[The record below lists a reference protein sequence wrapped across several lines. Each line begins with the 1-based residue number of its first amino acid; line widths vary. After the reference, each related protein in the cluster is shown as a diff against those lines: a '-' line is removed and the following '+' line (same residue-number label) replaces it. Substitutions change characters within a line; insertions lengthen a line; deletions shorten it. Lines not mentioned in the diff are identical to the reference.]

1 MPDSAKQI
9 QDFVK
14 AEIED
19 VYTETN
25 FYKQEKISVPQFN
38 KGILAGK
45 KLAYEKVL
53 DFISEMEKE
62 LNK

>member
-1 MPDSAKQI
+1 MSDNIKNIKEFAKAG
-9 QDFVK
+9 V
-14 AEIED
+14 ED
-19 VYTETN
+19 VYTDLN
-25 FYKQEKISVPQFN
+25 FYRQQGISVPQFN

>member
-1 MPDSAKQI
+1 MLDSAKQI
-9 QDFVK
+9 QDFIK

-45 KLAYEKVL
+45 QLAYEKVL

-62 LNK
+62 

>member
-1 MPDSAKQI
+1 MSESVKEI
-9 QDFVK
+9 KDFAK

-19 VYTETN
+19 VYEELN
-25 FYKQEKISVPQFN
+25 FYNQQELSVPQFN

-62 LNK
+62 LNE